1 MEEKNQLFTILQV
14 SEKLRVPP
22 HTLRF
27 WEKELNG
34 LLVPQR
40 THGGQRRYTSQNLAV
55 LEEVKRCRENGL
67 SLPEII
73 SRIHPCGESESLP
86 SQKINLLAARV
97 AEAVKNEVYNF
108 FKVEKENE

>member
-34 LLVPQR
+34 LLVPLR
-40 THGGQRRYTSQNLAV
+40 TQGGQRRYTPQNLAV
-55 LEEVKRCRENGL
+55 LEEVKRCRESGL

-73 SRIHPCGESESLP
+73 ARIHPCGEAESLP
-86 SQKINLLAARV
+86 SQKINLLATRV

-108 FKVEKENE
+108 FKIEKEIE

>member
-34 LLVPQR
+34 LLVPLR
-40 THGGQRRYTSQNLAV
+40 THGGQRRYTPQNLVA
-55 LEEVKRCRENGL
+55 LEEVKRCRESGL

-73 SRIHPCGESESLP
+73 ARINRCEEAESLP
-86 SQKINLLAARV
+86 SQKISLLASRV
-97 AEAVKNEVYNF
+97 AEAVKTEVYNF
-108 FKVEKENE
+108 FRIEKENG

>member
-14 SEKLRVPP
+14 SEKLNVPP

-34 LLVPQR
+34 LLVPLR
-40 THGGQRRYTSQNLAV
+40 THGGQRRYTPQNLAV
-55 LEEVKRCRENGL
+55 LEEVKRCRESGL

-73 SRIHPCGESESLP
+73 SRINPGEEAGSLP
-86 SQKINLLAARV
+86 SQKIDLLASRV
-97 AEAVKNEVYNF
+97 AEAVKTEVYNF
-108 FKVEKENE
+108 FKTEKESG

>member
-34 LLVPQR
+34 LLVPLR
-40 THGGQRRYTSQNLAV
+40 THGGQRRYTPQNLV
-55 LEEVKRCRENGL
+55 ILEEVKRCRESGL

-73 SRIHPCGESESLP
+73 ARITRYGEAESLP
-86 SQKINLLAARV
+86 SQKISLLASRV
-97 AEAVKNEVYNF
+97 AEAVKTEVYNF
-108 FKVEKENE
+108 FKIEKENG